1 MLFFFIYATHDP
13 VSLLSIKE
21 ENMPQD
27 YRYAGYPSAKVYD
40 EAGNEIHHLLWGD
53 WVNVKEPA
61 GNGRVKVHARNTDGY
76 MKESDLQKERVLE
89 VVFVDVGQGDGCLVV
104 TPDDRKLII
113 DAGQE
118 DNMYRF
124 LNWRFNF
131 LGGIRQFDA
140 AVLTHPDQDHYKGF
154 SKLFENENIRFDKVY
169 HNGIIETV
177 NKSRPLGEYE
187 WNKGIKYIT
196 QVMETRDDLEHFIND
211 PDLYGTKRY
220 PNLLKKA
227 LSKVPDGNNV
237 CMLHASDDPMEPVY
251 MEGFEGDK
259 ELSIRVLGPVPESI
273 PQHKTTLRW
282 FEGYGDK
289 PDKGKTKN
297 GHSVLL
303 KLTYRDV
310 SLLFGGDLNTASE
323 TYLMQH
329 YTGLLWPPNGAGR
342 MNQFVETAAKT
353 FGVDIVKCCH
363 HGSADFTEA
372 FLEATKPAATV
383 ISSGDEESHAHPRCD
398 TLGAIGLH
406 GRGWRPLILSTEL
419 ARSTREDEGDKHIQL
434 GKIIQKIEDTDSE
447 AKLKDLKKKR
457 DDLIAELGKRN
468 VTVYGAIN
476 MRTDGKKVV
485 FGYML
490 EKARS
495 GYNFTAKI
503 KTKTKWDIYRME
515 KRGED
520 SLNYID

>member
-1 MLFFFIYATHDP
+1 
-13 VSLLSIKE
+13 
-21 ENMPQD
+21 MPND
-27 YRYAGYPSAKVYD
+27 YRYAKYPSAKVYD
-40 EAGNEIHHLLWGD
+40 EEGNEIHHLLWGD
-53 WVNVKEPA
+53 WVNVKKTLDD
-61 GNGRVKVHARNTDGY
+61 GRLEVHVRNTDGF
-76 MKESDLQKERVLE
+76 MQESDLQKERVLE

-104 TPDDRKLII
+104 TPNDEKLII

-131 LGGIRQFDA
+131 LGGVRRFDA

-154 SKLFENENIRFDKVY
+154 SDLFENENVRFDKVY
-169 HNGIIETV
+169 HNGIIETTD
-177 NKSRPLGEYE
+177 KSKPLGEYE
-187 WNKGIKYIT
+187 WINGTKYCT
-196 QVMETRDDLEHFIND
+196 QVMETRDDLENFLAN
-211 PDLYGTKRY
+211 PDLVGTKRY

-227 LSKVPDGNNV
+227 LARVPDGNTI
-237 CMLHASDDPMEPVY
+237 CMLPASKNAGEPVY

-259 ELSIRVLGPVPESI
+259 DLSIQVLGPVPETG
-273 PQHKTTLRW
+273 PDDKTILRW
-282 FEGYGDK
+282 FEGRGGR

-303 KLTYRDV
+303 KLKYKDV
-310 SLLFGGDLNTASE
+310 SLLFGGDLNSASE

-329 YTGLLWPPNGAGR
+329 HSGLPWPPSGTGR
-342 MNQFVETAAKT
+342 MHYFVESAAKT

-383 ISSGDEESHAHPRCD
+383 ISSGDEESHAHPRSD

-406 GRGWRPLILSTEL
+406 GRGFRPLILSTEL

-434 GKIIQKIEDTDSE
+434 GKIIQKIDDTDSE
-447 AKLKDLKKKR
+447 AKKKDLIEKR
-457 DDLIAELGKRN
+457 DKLIAELGKRN

-476 MRTDGKKVV
+476 LRTDGKKVV
-485 FGYML
+485 FAYML
-490 EKARS
+490 ERARS
-495 GYNFTAKI
+495 GYNFTKKI
-503 KTKTKWDIYRME
+503 KTKTKWDIYQME
-515 KRGED
+515 KRGD
-520 SLNYID
+520 GPLVYID